1 MVCFGVDMSV
11 RYEMQIRTKS
21 DPKQKWHSFDNKKTI
36 KELDCYNSYE
46 KHSLY
51 DARIIK
57 ITTTKET
64 IIRSDL

>member
-1 MVCFGVDMSV
+1 MTV

-21 DPKQKWHSFDNKKTI
+21 DPKQKWRYFDDKKTI
-36 KELDCYNSYE
+36 DELDCYGLYE
-46 KHSLY
+46 KHSKY

-64 IIRSDL
+64 VKET